1 MLVNCTTTDANHD
14 RATAR
19 PNERTNETKERQD
32 QKTEPSHYYTR
43 AETEEKAGLQQA
55 VRNNE
60 VILMDGKEETCH
72 RRTQARWKK
81 SDLPG
86 T

>member
-1 MLVNCTTTDANHD
+1 MLTMTGQLH
-14 RATAR
+14 AR
-19 PNERTNETKERQD
+19 TNERTKRKNGRIK
-32 QKTEPSHYYTR
+32 KTEPSHYYTR

-72 RRTQARWKK
+72 RRSQAPWKK
-81 SDLPG
+81 LDLPG